1 MTPRRIGSRPIGVL
15 LGCFLLINSSC
26 THKIHVNPEPRSTAS
41 HTIPQSVQ
49 VVVPFLA
56 LEGADHKP
64 GIGQLEWP
72 AKDIRAA
79 AVDYIQKRHTFMAVS
94 EGPANLVLTIKAWMT
109 MRSRGTYRYAL
120 RLESDIG
127 PTDKTPTKSYLV
139 LQEVEGSS
147 VRWVTAS
154 DQRPIAETVQAA
166 LDELLAQI
174 ELDAELFW
182 KGPS

>member
-1 MTPRRIGSRPIGVL
+1 VL
-15 LGCFLLINSSC
+15 LGCFLLINSGC
-26 THKIHVNPEPRSTAS
+26 THKIHVNPEPRSPAS

-56 LEGADHKP
+56 LEGADHMP
-64 GIGQLEWP
+64 GIGLLEWP
-72 AKDIRAA
+72 AKDLRAA
-79 AVDYIQKRHTFMAVS
+79 AVDYIQKRHTFTTVS
-94 EGPANLVLTIKAWMT
+94 EGPADLVLTIKAWMT
-109 MRSRGTYRYAL
+109 MRSRDTYRYAL
-120 RLESDIG
+120 RLESDLG
-127 PTDKTPTKSYLV
+127 PAGKTSVKSYLV
-139 LQEVEGSS
+139 QQEAEGSP

-174 ELDAELFW
+174 EVDAELFW